1 MAPSGR
7 TTSVV
12 TPAARTARIASK
24 AGARGKSAKMR
35 PEEGGG
41 ACARGGGEDLPWGAA
56 EPPLGGEGEAWPVEG
71 KREPE
76 RKGLSGART
85 NEDCSTLEG
94 KKFPVVPGPIEAA
107 PIGGLAGEKAWPVGG
122 DDVETGPSMP
132 CLLGEKGPERKVLS
146 GARSNEDFST
156 VEGNKF
162 PGVLGPIEAASI
174 GGLAGEKAWPVGGD
188 DVERGPC
195 MPCQLGENEPAAPE
209 TQE

>member
-1 MAPSGR
+1 MSGLR
-7 TTSVV
+7 GPRVEICVIKGTDNAEIDLHIRRSSSVV
-12 TPAARTARIASK
+12 PASCYVCASVTIH
-24 AGARGKSAKMR
+24 
-35 PEEGGG
+35 PH
-41 ACARGGGEDLPWGAA
+41 LITA

-94 KKFPVVPGPIEAA
+94 KKFLGVPGPIEAA

-162 PGVLGPIEAASI
+162 PGVLGPIEAVSI